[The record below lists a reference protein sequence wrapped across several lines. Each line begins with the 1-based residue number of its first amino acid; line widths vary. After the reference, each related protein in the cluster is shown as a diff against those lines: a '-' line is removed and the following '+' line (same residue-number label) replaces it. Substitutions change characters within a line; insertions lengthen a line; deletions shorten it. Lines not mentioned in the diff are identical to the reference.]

1 MIYQELKNAILT
13 IVMDRANKKNALIP
27 EMYRDMGLAIEN
39 ASKQDSG
46 VKVIVIKGAANC
58 FTAGNDVAQFAK
70 AVNQTNPSLKDTY
83 HFMQALL
90 HCPLPVIAQ
99 VEGLAIG
106 IGTTMLLHCDFVICH
121 KNTKFAM
128 PFINLGLVPEY
139 ASSYILPR
147 IAGNLVA
154 KKLLM
159 LGEPFGAEQALEWGI
174 ASEIITGDNL
184 QSEVNKLSLKLADKP
199 ALALRQTKKLVN
211 QDLTL
216 VSQHIDRELAI
227 FVEAMQSPPAKEAFA
242 AFLEKREIN
251 KNLFK

>member
-1 MIYQELKNAILT
+1 MIHQELENAILT
-13 IVMDRANKKNALIP
+13 IVMDRADKKNALVP
-27 EMYRDMGLAIEN
+27 EMYRDMGLALEN
-39 ASKQDSG
+39 ASKPESG
-46 VKVIVIKGAANC
+46 VKVIIVKGAANC

-70 AVNQTNPSLKDTY
+70 AVNQSNPSLKDTY
-83 HFMQALL
+83 HFMHALL

-106 IGTTMLLHCDFVICH
+106 IGTTLLLHCDFVICH

-139 ASSYILPR
+139 ASSFIIPR

-159 LGEPFGAEQALEWGI
+159 LGESFGSDQALEWGFVTKI
-174 ASEIITGDNL
+174 ADDNL
-184 QSEVNKLSLKLADKP
+184 QHEVDSLALKLANKP
-199 ALALRQTKKLVN
+199 ALALMQTKKLIN
-211 QDLTL
+211 HDTTE
-216 VSQHIDRELAI
+216 VSEHIDRELEI

-251 KNLFK
+251 KTYFK

>member
-1 MIYQELKNAILT
+1 MIHQELENAILT
-13 IVMDRANKKNALIP
+13 IVMDRANKKNALVP

-39 ASKQDSG
+39 ASKHDSS

-70 AVNQTNPSLKDTY
+70 AVNQSNPSLKDTY

-90 HCPLPVIAQ
+90 QCPLPVIAQ

-159 LGEPFGAEQALEWGI
+159 LGEPFGSEQALEWGF
-174 ASEIITGDNL
+174 ASEITDDNL
-184 QSEVNKLSLKLADKP
+184 QSKVDSLALKLAKKP
-199 ALALRQTKKLVN
+199 ALALAQTKKLIN
-211 QDLTL
+211 QDITEI
-216 VSQHIDRELAI
+216 SQHIDRELEV
-227 FVEAMQSPPAKEAFA
+227 FVEAMQSPPAKEAFS

-251 KNLFK
+251 ISIFK